1 MTYTVEEMVRILAV
15 RAQVEGLDI
24 DEESLAHLAVVGDRT
39 SLRHAMQL
47 LSPAF
52 VVAKTNGREKVVL
65 ADLQECEDLFI
76 DAKAS
81 AKLLSE
87 QADKYLA

>member
-1 MTYTVEEMVRILAV
+1 L
-15 RAQVEGLDI
+15 RAQIEELDI
-24 DEESLAHLAVVGDRT
+24 DEESLAHLADVGDKT

-52 VVAKTNGREKVVL
+52 IVAKTNGREKVAL
-65 ADLQECEDLFI
+65 ADLQECEDLFL

-81 AKLLSE
+81 ARMLQE

>member
-1 MTYTVEEMVRILAV
+1 
-15 RAQVEGLDI
+15 
-24 DEESLAHLAVVGDRT
+24 
-39 SLRHAMQL
+39 
-47 LSPAF
+47 
-52 VVAKTNGREKVVL
+52 
-65 ADLQECEDLFI
+65 LQECEDLFI